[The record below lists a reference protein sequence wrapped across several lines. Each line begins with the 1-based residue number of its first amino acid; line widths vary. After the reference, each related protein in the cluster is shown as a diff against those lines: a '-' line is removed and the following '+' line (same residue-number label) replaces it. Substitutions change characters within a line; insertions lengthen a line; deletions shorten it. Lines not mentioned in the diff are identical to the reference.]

1 MKIDGFTY
9 LIPNNI
15 PPFLKNKPYYYYY
28 YYYCTLLL
36 LDINMND
43 LLSAVSGEI
52 KDLLKLCQNCTNL
65 LSNENR
71 GGTQILINYLGG
83 LPKEHPNKI

>member
-1 MKIDGFTY
+1 MFIKLSVKIDGFTY
-9 LIPNNI
+9 LIPNNF
-15 PPFLKNKPYYYYY
+15 PPFLKNKVAS
-28 YYYCTLLL
+28 CSQLL

-43 LLSAVSGEI
+43 LLSAVSGKI

-65 LSNENR
+65 LTNENR

-83 LPKEHPNKI
+83 LPKKHPNKI